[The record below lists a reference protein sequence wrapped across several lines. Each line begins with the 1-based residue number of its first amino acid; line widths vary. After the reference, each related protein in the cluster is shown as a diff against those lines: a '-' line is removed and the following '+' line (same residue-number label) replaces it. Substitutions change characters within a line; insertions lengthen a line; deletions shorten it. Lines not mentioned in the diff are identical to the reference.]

1 MPIILFIIGCF
12 LLFGTKTGKQLF
24 NRFKNFI
31 IKSSLK
37 IILLL
42 LSISIIIDIAAF
54 LLYWIICNPTQAI
67 TIVVFAFLIF
77 IAIGFYQE
85 KKEKEEHARIL
96 EEWENKTSK
105 CFTDIEIEKMIS
117 PLSESLYSSDSNSVK
132 FKSEFPF
139 GRITY
144 FINFFEHD
152 LQFEEPIYF
161 SPIRSRD
168 KDELREYG
176 TVLTTAGLY
185 ISNQLDRTDKNN
197 KLISKDI
204 FIPFS
209 GMIMSRLTSNSITVY
224 YTNYN
229 DKIRIEQKYTTVSL
243 AEINKIF
250 DIIISS
256 GISKAIFEEDVYDYS
271 AIADEQ
277 EANFYKQ
284 NFASNYANGFVSA
297 GVASSSQNMN
307 QVFNDIGNNMNQR
320 QGHGTAAEYANT
332 AFDRMRGFKAEHI
345 GGSNEKNGAD
355 RTVGG
360 FFNQKEFI
368 QCKYCKTAADTIN
381 DAFNKHNY
389 PTDMKIE
396 VPRDQYQ
403 KCVDILQK
411 KIDNGDLESK
421 GIHKGER
428 AEKYL
433 RKGYVTYNQAL
444 NITKAGSIDGLVIDA
459 MQGIVCSVG
468 SGSITAIITFAFC
481 KWNGMN
487 TKEAAQNSILTF
499 AKVVGKS
506 TAVFMI
512 TMQLSRKKVINIF
525 SSTKNSS
532 FNNPFYSASE
542 KLANKI
548 SNSNFAKS
556 KIGTKI
562 GLNNIKGKAVI
573 SGAVTAAVTFGPDIC
588 RALVGRIS
596 FKQLMKNSAIG
607 ASGIAGAAIGQ
618 TVIPIPIVGAM
629 IGGSFASFVAK
640 KALDHFVED
649 DAIEMFAILKE
660 EFIDI
665 IPMSGLNES
674 EFNEVVNMTLAHKK
688 LDRVLRDMY
697 AYGDSREY
705 AREYIISKA
714 VQYIYMMR
722 EQITEATYIHSIG
735 EYISE

>member
-1 MPIILFIIGCF
+1 
-12 LLFGTKTGKQLF
+12 
-24 NRFKNFI
+24 
-31 IKSSLK
+31 
-37 IILLL
+37 
-42 LSISIIIDIAAF
+42 
-54 LLYWIICNPTQAI
+54 
-67 TIVVFAFLIF
+67 
-77 IAIGFYQE
+77 
-85 KKEKEEHARIL
+85 
-96 EEWENKTSK
+96 
-105 CFTDIEIEKMIS
+105 
-117 PLSESLYSSDSNSVK
+117 
-132 FKSEFPF
+132 
-139 GRITY
+139 
-144 FINFFEHD
+144 
-152 LQFEEPIYF
+152 
-161 SPIRSRD
+161 
-168 KDELREYG
+168 
-176 TVLTTAGLY
+176 
-185 ISNQLDRTDKNN
+185 
-197 KLISKDI
+197 
-204 FIPFS
+204 
-209 GMIMSRLTSNSITVY
+209 
-224 YTNYN
+224 
-229 DKIRIEQKYTTVSL
+229 
-243 AEINKIF
+243 
-250 DIIISS
+250 
-256 GISKAIFEEDVYDYS
+256 
-271 AIADEQ
+271 
-277 EANFYKQ
+277 
-284 NFASNYANGFVSA
+284 
-297 GVASSSQNMN
+297 
-307 QVFNDIGNNMNQR
+307 
-320 QGHGTAAEYANT
+320 
-332 AFDRMRGFKAEHI
+332 
-345 GGSNEKNGAD
+345 
-355 RTVGG
+355 
-360 FFNQKEFI
+360 
-368 QCKYCKTAADTIN
+368 
-381 DAFNKHNY
+381 
-389 PTDMKIE
+389 
-396 VPRDQYQ
+396 
-403 KCVDILQK
+403 
-411 KIDNGDLESK
+411 
-421 GIHKGER
+421 
-428 AEKYL
+428 
-433 RKGYVTYNQAL
+433 
-444 NITKAGSIDGLVIDA
+444 
-459 MQGIVCSVG
+459 
-468 SGSITAIITFAFC
+468 
-481 KWNGMN
+481 MN